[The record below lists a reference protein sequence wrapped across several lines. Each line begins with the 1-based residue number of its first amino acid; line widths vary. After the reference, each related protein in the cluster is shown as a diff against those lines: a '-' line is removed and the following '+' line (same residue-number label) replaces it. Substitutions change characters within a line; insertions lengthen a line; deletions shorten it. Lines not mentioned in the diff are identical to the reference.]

1 MSEWKKEIHEELLA
15 LQNRST
21 ELMQV
26 IQLNWSQ
33 NRKLIQIDD
42 PDKREY
48 YEL

>member
-26 IQLNWSQ
+26 IDENF
-33 NRKLIQIDD
+33 KLLI
-42 PDKREY
+42 
-48 YEL
+48 L